1 MSKNPASPPPKNGFQ
16 IPWISFLEQRH
27 RKRQGFRA
35 KASRASDIGRSASA
49 DNVLGKPEKLVKARQ
64 KPIAE
69 PVPTRPSMQANL
81 PSEVKG
87 LPTLLDREPAP
98 EFGVFSR
105 QPLDIFQVSSF
116 LAAYLIFR

>member
-1 MSKNPASPPPKNGFQ
+1 MSKNPTSPPPENAFR
-16 IPWISFLEQRH
+16 IPLISIPEQRH
-27 RKRQGFRA
+27 RKQQGFRA

-49 DNVLGKPEKLVKARQ
+49 DNVFEKAEKLVKARQ

-69 PVPTRPSMQANL
+69 PVPIRPSMQVDL

-87 LPTLLDREPAP
+87 LSTIQDREPAP

-105 QPLDIFQVSSF
+105 QALDIFQVSSL
-116 LAAYLIFR
+116 LAAYVIFL